1 MKKILSIVSCL
12 ILCTTIASAQVSIN
26 TLSKKEEKQG
36 WQLLFNG
43 KNLDGWTSVGKTT
56 GPEKGWTIEDGILT
70 VNKGGPQHG
79 RDIIT
84 QKEFSEF
91 DLYFEFRLTKAANSG
106 LKYLFRKYE
115 QGGWAMNTKSW
126 TMTSILMPK
135 PEEMGIVKQQHC
147 TISYLP
153 EKKR

>member
-70 VNKGGPQHG
+70 Q
-79 RDIIT
+79 
-84 QKEFSEF
+84 
-91 DLYFEFRLTKAANSG
+91 
-106 LKYLFRKYE
+106 
-115 QGGWAMNTKSW
+115 
-126 TMTSILMPK
+126 
-135 PEEMGIVKQQHC
+135 
-147 TISYLP
+147 
-153 EKKR
+153 